1 MSKIRVLLADD
12 HAIMR
17 IGLASLLSR
26 EKDIAVVGEANDGE
40 STVALVRKLMPD
52 VVVMD
57 LMMPKLNGADA
68 TRQITTDIPFSPRPR
83 VLIFTSYGTATS
95 LAHAV
100 INGAS
105 GVLLKNAPTRE
116 LASAIRKIAAGGKVL
131 SSEIKAMVDEASTSK
146 NLTQRQ
152 MEIISLAV
160 RGFTNQEIARQMN
173 VSLITVK
180 KQFTDIF
187 TRLNVANRAEAIGL
201 AVKTNLVKT

>member
-17 IGLASLLSR
+17 IGLVSLLSR
-26 EKDIAVVGEANDGE
+26 EKDITVVGEANDGE

-68 TRQITTDIPFSPRPR
+68 TRQITTDTPLSPRPR
-83 VLIFTSYGTATS
+83 VLIFTSYGTAAS
-95 LAHAV
+95 LAHAI

-116 LASAIRKIAAGGKVL
+116 LALAIRKIAAGGKVL